1 MLGRQLEPSG
11 LPHGRTQWLMCRAV
25 GSTHASLCY
34 VLCCVGVCQEQL
46 ACRAAT
52 CKECKPTAIT
62 LQVARSEE
70 AVSSA
75 AKNSEDPK
83 QEIAVVQ
90 ANQAAAAANQAAA
103 QAQAVADAQ
112 DTAAAVALQ
121 NAAQQAVAKKNA
133 RHLSQRH
140 HRGEE

>member
-1 MLGRQLEPSG
+1 MSSR
-11 LPHGRTQWLMCRAV
+11 LP
-25 GSTHASLCY
+25 
-34 VLCCVGVCQEQL
+34 L
-46 ACRAAT
+46 AKNENPT
-52 CKECKPTAIT
+52 STAIT